1 MSSVNKVTLIGH
13 VGKDPEIKTLQSGA
27 RLANLTLATAERW
40 TDKQTGEK
48 REKVEWHRI
57 TIFNERLVDLA
68 EKYIRKGDKIY
79 VEGMIETRKWQDQS
93 GQDRYSTEIVLK
105 TFKGEIVLLSNKRDG
120 GDGQYL
126 DKNAI
131 GDYLKPVTIDLEQL
145 AAAYGAVNAEL
156 ERRSIAPVATSQG
169 SSAPAAGE
177 LVDDEIPF

>member
-1 MSSVNKVTLIGH
+1 MSSINKAVLIGH

-79 VEGMIETRKWQDQS
+79 LEGMIETRKWQDQS

-120 GDGQYL
+120 GDSQ
-126 DKNAI
+126 DSHRH
-131 GDYLKPVTIDLEQL
+131 EQD
-145 AAAYGAVNAEL
+145 
-156 ERRSIAPVATSQG
+156 RPVATSQG
-169 SSAPAAGE
+169 NSAPAAAE